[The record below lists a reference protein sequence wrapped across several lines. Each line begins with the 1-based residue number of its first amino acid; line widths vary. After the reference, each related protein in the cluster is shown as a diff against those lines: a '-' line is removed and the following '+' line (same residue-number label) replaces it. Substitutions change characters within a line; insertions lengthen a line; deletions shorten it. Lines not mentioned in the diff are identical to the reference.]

1 MKAFRVRN
9 INRIIIVDINV
20 NSIRN
25 KIYLLS
31 EGVRGNIDILMV
43 LETKMDDTFLTSK
56 FIISG
61 FSTSFTFDRTDKV
74 RGILEYIA
82 EKVTF
87 KLLKT
92 LGIYD
97 HTECLTIEIN
107 LRQKDFFYAHIL
119 L

>member
-1 MKAFRVRN
+1 MKTFRVRN
-9 INRIIIVDINV
+9 INRIIIADINV

-43 LETKMDDTFLTSK
+43 LETKMDGTFLTSK
-56 FIISG
+56 FIITG

-74 RGILEYIA
+74 GAILEYIR
-82 EKVTF
+82 KDITS

-97 HTECLTIEIN
+97 HTECLTIGIN